1 MYNYTYDVSYLH
13 IEGDAGDTAY
23 RKQFLDVN
31 NVTDWDKDSIMKNQ
45 DEIYLEFKDNEQFQ
59 NILAKAMEN
68 YQKIIPIPMDKES
81 TLVLLFEYNIFECF
95 HKCLK
100 ELKTKKKI
108 SDEIFTEINN
118 LLS

>member
-1 MYNYTYDVSYLH
+1 
-13 IEGDAGDTAY
+13 
-23 RKQFLDVN
+23 
-31 NVTDWDKDSIMKNQ
+31 
-45 DEIYLEFKDNEQFQ
+45 
-59 NILAKAMEN
+59 
-68 YQKIIPIPMDKES
+68 MDKES